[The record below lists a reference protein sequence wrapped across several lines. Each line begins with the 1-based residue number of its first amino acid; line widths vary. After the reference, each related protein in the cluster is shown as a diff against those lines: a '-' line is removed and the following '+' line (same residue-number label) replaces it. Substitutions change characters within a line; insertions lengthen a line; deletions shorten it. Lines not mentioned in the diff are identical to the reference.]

1 MGGVCALLTVLA
13 RCEWSVAPC
22 RGELSL
28 GYSRAKRPEPGAS
41 TGTKAH
47 GFAKRKWSVAPRM
60 PGLGCLCTQ
69 GTASQRRVEVRL
81 LAFPVGH
88 VDWASRA
95 PSSQLSRDASGA
107 LAPRGC
113 ESSLAP
119 LRAKWHV
126 RNAKVLGTTT
136 R

>member
-60 PGLGCLCTQ
+60 PLHPGHGF
-69 GTASQRRVEVRL
+69 TA
-81 LAFPVGH
+81 
-88 VDWASRA
+88 ASRG
-95 PSSQLSRDASGA
+95 Q
-107 LAPRGC
+107 APRVPGG
-113 ESSLAP
+113 A
-119 LRAKWHV
+119 R
-126 RNAKVLGTTT
+126 
-136 R
+136 